1 VLAHPA
7 DDFVAEFVGSGAAVR
22 RLSLLQ
28 ISQLDLAEIVISS
41 AGAAAKDRPVLSVDD
56 AGRPSAW
63 HHVPGSERPPVL
75 LTVPLSGTVYDAVD
89 VMLDG
94 RAPVVVVVDDDGQP
108 RGALRWDA
116 LVADL
121 RTTGQLR

>member
-22 RLSLLQ
+22 RLSLLP
-28 ISQLDLAEIVISS
+28 ISQLELAEIVISG
-41 AGAAAKDRPVLSVDD
+41 AGAAAKDRPVLLVDD

-63 HHVPGSERPPVL
+63 HHAPGSERPPALV
-75 LTVPLSGTVYDAVD
+75 TVPLSGTVYDA
-89 VMLDG
+89 
-94 RAPVVVVVDDDGQP
+94 VDDDGQP
-108 RGALRWDA
+108 RGALRWDS

-121 RTTGQLR
+121 RPNGQLR